1 MNRIFLAL
9 TFLITVCA
17 VGYPGGG
24 EITNEYQLRTDPLY
38 GGRDDA
44 LFDWRDYP
52 PGVPDDPPVDHV
64 YDVLM
69 YDLELDVDTDA
80 ETLDCNCVVKLEF
93 TENGVT
99 EIGLQLHDDMT
110 ISTVRVKSGPT
121 LAYTHA
127 DDVVEITLD
136 KTYDSGDV
144 VQLEFEYSGHP
155 AEGVYFES
163 NGVVHSVSW
172 PDYAHCWFPCYDHP
186 GDKADEGCEIEISV
200 PVGWGAAMVGRK
212 MTTYRYRFFD
222 PICTY
227 NIAWNTKDDYM
238 VYTQTSL
245 TPGCPRLEYALYP
258 EDYGHAPTAFA
269 NMPEAVDF
277 FADTYGGWPY
287 EDTKFGIAE
296 VPLGGGMEH
305 PTCISIGHNFIP
317 GSLAYEWLY
326 VHETGHMWFGD
337 SVGLADWRD
346 FWLSEGFATYGDALW
361 KEEHYGQEDFLE
373 RMEDFKNAYFA
384 EDASNRFPIY
394 DPEVMLS
401 ATVYEKGAWVLH
413 MLRHLYDTDA
423 EFFATVEDYYAT
435 YAHSTTITDDLQALA
450 EDHYGASLDWFFEEW
465 IYMAGYPEYEY
476 DWEATGAGGRETVT
490 INVHQ
495 IQELDDETPVFEMPI
510 DFLVTTADGEELVTV
525 WNDQQDQ
532 SFDVQLTVSGAVTDV
547 ELDPGFWLLCKSEN
561 TTDVELTS
569 FEAESVRAGIEL
581 TWDCEDGRTVGFNL
595 YRSASSGNATTLR
608 GKINAELITGDP
620 PYRYLDADVSEG
632 INYQYWLEA
641 LDAGGAAETYGPVE
655 CTWRGALPTSYALYQ
670 SRPNPASG
678 AATIA
683 FDLPKPSHVTISV
696 YDLAGR
702 EILTIVNGSLTAGEH
717 EAEVSGLAPG
727 VYVYKMSAG
736 PFNAVRKMVVVE

>member
-1 MNRIFLAL
+1 MNRIFLTL
-9 TFLITVCA
+9 TLLINVCA
-17 VGYPGGG
+17 AAYPGEG
-24 EITNEYQLRTDPLY
+24 EIKNEYQLRTDPLL
-38 GGRDDA
+38 GG
-44 LFDWRDYP
+44 RDYP

-64 YDVLM
+64 YDVLR
-69 YDLELDVDTDA
+69 YDLYLDVDTDA
-80 ETLDCNCVVKLEF
+80 ETLDCDCVVKLEF

-99 EIGLQLHDDMT
+99 GLGLQLHDDMT
-110 ISTVRVKSGPT
+110 ISVVRVKSGPT

-127 DDVVEITLD
+127 DDVVDVTLD

-144 VQLEFEYSGHP
+144 IQLEFEYSGHP

-172 PDYAHCWFPCYDHP
+172 PDYAHYWFPCYDHP

-200 PVGWGAAMVGRK
+200 PTGWGAAMVGRK
-212 MTTYRYRFFD
+212 LTTYRYRFFD

-227 NIAWNTKDDYM
+227 NIAWNAKDDYM

-277 FADTYGGWPY
+277 FAETYGGWPY
-287 EDTKFGIAE
+287 EDTKYGIAE
-296 VPLGGGMEH
+296 CPLGGGMEH

-317 GSLAYEWLY
+317 DSLTYEWLY

-361 KEEHYGQEDFLE
+361 KEEHYGQEDFLD
-373 RMEDFKNAYFA
+373 RMEGFKTTYFA

-394 DPEVMLS
+394 DPDVMLS

-413 MLRHLYDTDA
+413 MLRHLYDTNAD
-423 EFFATVEDYYAT
+423 FFAMVEDYYTT
-435 YAHSTTITDDLQALA
+435 YAHSTTITDDLQDIA
-450 EDHYGASLDWFFEEW
+450 EDHYGANLDWFFDEW

-476 DWEATGAGGRETVT
+476 DWESTRAGGRETVT

-510 DFLVTTADGEELVTV
+510 DFLVTTTEGEELVTI
-525 WNDQQDQ
+525 WNDQRDQ
-532 SFDVQLTVSGAVTDV
+532 SFDVQLTVTGAVTDV

-561 TTDVELTS
+561 TTDVKLTS
-569 FEAESVRAGIEL
+569 FDADSVREGIEL
-581 TWDCEDGRTVGFNL
+581 TWDCDEGSASGFNL
-595 YRSASSGNATTLR
+595 YRSARSGNATTLR
-608 GKINAELITGDP
+608 EKINAELISGGP

-641 LDAGGAAETYGPVE
+641 LDAGGAAGTYGPVE
-655 CTWRGALPTSYALYQ
+655 CTWRGARPTSYALYQ
-670 SRPNPASG
+670 SRPNPARG
-678 AATIA
+678 TATIA
-683 FDLPKPSHVTISV
+683 FDLPERSYVTISV
-696 YDLAGR
+696 YDVAGR
-702 EILTIVNGSLTAGEH
+702 KVLIPVDGLLTAGEYD
-717 EAEVSGLAPG
+717 AEVSGLAPG
-727 VYVYKMSAG
+727 VYVYEMSAG
-736 PFNAVRKMVVVE
+736 PFSAIRKMVVVE